1 MKNKIN
7 VDIFIPTINKT
18 YNVFIPVNK
27 TIGEVI
33 FLLNKAIKELTDD
46 EFPILNNLSLF
57 NAYTNV
63 IYNVN
68 FSVKHNK
75 ILNGSKLILM

>member
-27 TIGEVI
+27 TVGEVI
-33 FLLNKAIKELTDD
+33 LLLNKAIKELTYD

-57 NAYTNV
+57 NAYTNSLYD
-63 IYNVN
+63 INM
-68 FSVKHNK
+68 SVKQNK
-75 ILNGSKLILM
+75 ILHGSKLILM